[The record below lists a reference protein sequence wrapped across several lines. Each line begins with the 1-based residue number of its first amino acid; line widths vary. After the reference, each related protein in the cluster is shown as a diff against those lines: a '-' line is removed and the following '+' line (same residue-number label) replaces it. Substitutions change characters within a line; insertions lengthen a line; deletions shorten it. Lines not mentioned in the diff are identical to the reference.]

1 MIQSNWGAFIA
12 SLFFI
17 LQVHASDTFDSQWLK
32 LLRYNSYGTSFESEA
47 DSSSFFLTQNGK
59 TNPEAEYQAFIDF
72 MKTPVT
78 GDDHPVCKFPA
89 RALKIFHDKNGNKPD
104 FSNCE
109 KLNRYLKATDP
120 KGASLV
126 FASYFIQKPSS
137 AFGHTF
143 LRLHTNRLGNAALL
157 DFAVDFAASVDTQNP
172 IAYGVKGI
180 IGGFKGRFS
189 RMPYF
194 LKIREY
200 ADLDSRD
207 VWEYP
212 LNLSKPELLM
222 LTFHLWE
229 MDQAYFDYYYFSENC
244 SYHILRAIEAVT
256 NKDIAQ
262 DLKFFVLPI
271 DTIHALNKNN
281 VLLSPKRIP
290 SQYSKVKA
298 ALEGLSQDNK
308 NIVLDFYRNPYQ
320 FNLSSTN
327 DTKVVDA
334 LVDVLNYKFAEG
346 LLTDSSDDQTIQLR
360 EDLLLKRSQMGSSK
374 SSIISTIDSPSSGHY
389 GSFLDLSY
397 SYADQNSIKFN
408 HAFALHEFRH
418 SPKGFSNKFQM
429 TMGEVQLSILKN
441 NIVFDS
447 FEIFDVM
454 NASSSFSLEFNP
466 SWRFS
471 LGVSRDFST
480 TGSVEPFILFNSG
493 VSLLANDNYL
503 INLSLSF
510 RPRYQSFANHFQL
523 PVGVHVISQI
533 NAQSYQL
540 GVESSIYRNFDQR
553 VYEFWINPYYRY
565 LIKNNVEL
573 FINSSHRRSQSE
585 YSSGMTYFY

>member
-17 LQVHASDTFDSQWLK
+17 LQVHASDSFDSQWLK
-32 LLRYNSYGTSFESEA
+32 LLRYNKYNTSFESEA
-47 DSSSFFLTQNGK
+47 DSNVFFLTPRGK
-59 TNPEAEYQAFIDF
+59 TDPEGEYQEFIRV

-78 GDDHPVCKFPA
+78 GDDHPVCMFPA
-89 RALKIFHDKNGNKPD
+89 RALKIFQDKKSSRPD
-104 FSNCE
+104 FSKCD

-212 LNLSKPELLM
+212 LNLSSNELLM
-222 LTFHLWE
+222 LTLHFWE

-244 SYHILRAIEAVT
+244 SYHILRAIEAIT
-256 NKDIAQ
+256 NKEISK

-271 DTIHALNKNN
+271 DTIHALNENN

-298 ALEGLSQDNK
+298 ALEGLTPSNK
-308 NIVLDFYRNPYQ
+308 ELVLDFYRDPFG
-320 FNLSSTN
+320 FNINSVN
-327 DTKVVDA
+327 NIVIVDA
-334 LVDVLNYKFAEG
+334 FIDVLNYKFAES

-360 EDLLLKRSQMGSSK
+360 ESLLLKRSRMGSSK
-374 SSIISTIDSPSSGHY
+374 SSTISTIDSPSSGHY
-389 GSFLDLSY
+389 GSYIDLGY
-397 SYADQNSIKFN
+397 SYADKGSVKLN
-408 HAFALHEFRH
+408 HAFALHQFKH

-429 TMGEVQLSILKN
+429 TMGELQISVKKN
-441 NIVFDS
+441 DVTFDS
-447 FEIFDVM
+447 FKIFDVM
-454 NASSSFSLEFNP
+454 NASNSFSLEFKP
-466 SWRFS
+466 SWRFA
-471 LGVSRDFST
+471 LGLSRDFSYSN
-480 TGSVEPFILFNSG
+480 SVEPFVLLNSG
-493 VSLLANDNYL
+493 VSLLASDDYL
-503 INLSLSF
+503 LNLSLSF
-510 RPRYQSFANHFQL
+510 RPRYQSHNNHFQL
-523 PVGVHVISQI
+523 PTGLHLITQK
-533 NAQSYQL
+533 NGAHYQL
-540 GVESSIYRNFDQR
+540 GVESSFYRNFDLKS
-553 VYEFWINPYYRY
+553 YEFWINPYYRHVVS
-565 LIKNNVEL
+565 NSTEL
-573 FINSSHRRSQSE
+573 FIQSSTRRSQTE
-585 YSSGMTYFY
+585 YSIGMTYFY

>member
-32 LLRYNSYGTSFESEA
+32 LLRYNNYNSSFESEA
-47 DSSSFFLTQNGK
+47 DSNAFFLTSRGK
-59 TNPEAEYQAFIDF
+59 TDPEGEYQKFIRV
-72 MKTPVT
+72 MKTPVS
-78 GDDHPVCKFPA
+78 GDNHPVCMFPA
-89 RALKIFHDKNGNKPD
+89 RALKIFQDNKSTKPD
-104 FSNCE
+104 FSKCD

-212 LNLSKPELLM
+212 LNLTNQELLM
-222 LTFHLWE
+222 LTPHLWE

-256 NKDIAQ
+256 NKDISK

-271 DTIHALNKNN
+271 DTIHALSKNN

-290 SQYSKVKA
+290 SQYSKVKTS
-298 ALEGLSQDNK
+298 LDSLSQENK
-308 NIVLDFYRNPYQ
+308 LTVLEFYHDPFSFNLNIV
-320 FNLSSTN
+320 N
-327 DTKVVDA
+327 DIFLVDA
-334 LVDVLNYKFAEG
+334 MIDILNYKFAES
-346 LLTDSSDDQTIQLR
+346 LLTDSSDAKTIKLR
-360 EDLLLKRSQMGSSK
+360 ESLLLKRSQMGSSK
-374 SSIISTIDSPSSGHY
+374 QPIISTIDSPSSGHF
-389 GSFLDLSY
+389 GSYFDMGY
-397 SYADQNSIKFN
+397 SYGDKKSIN
-408 HAFALHEFRH
+408 LTHAFALHQFKH

-429 TMGEVQLSILKN
+429 TMGEIQLSLLKN
-441 NIVFDS
+441 TIKFDS
-447 FEIFDVM
+447 FKIFDVM
-454 NASSSFSLEFNP
+454 NASTSFFLEFKP
-466 SWRFS
+466 SWRFAI
-471 LGVSRDFST
+471 GVSRDFST
-480 TGSVEPFILFNSG
+480 TNSVEPFALLNSG
-493 VSLLANDNYL
+493 VSLLADDDYL
-503 INLSLSF
+503 LNLSFTF
-510 RPRYQSFANHFQL
+510 RPRFQEASNQFQL
-523 PVGVHVISQI
+523 PAGVSLISQR
-533 NAQSYQL
+533 NGQSFQI
-540 GVESSIYRNFDQR
+540 GIEASIYRNFDLS
-553 VYEFWINPYYRY
+553 VYEFKLEPYFRKLINRNLEVY
-565 LIKNNVEL
+565 IQ
-573 FINSSHRRSQSE
+573 SSSRRAETQF
-585 YSSGMTYFY
+585 SSGFTAFY

>member
-1 MIQSNWGAFIA
+1 MIHINWGAFFA

-17 LQVHASDTFDSQWLK
+17 LQVHASESFDSQWLK
-32 LLRYNSYGTSFESEA
+32 LLRYNKYNSSFESEA
-47 DSSSFFLTQNGK
+47 DSSNFFLTKNGK
-59 TNPEAEYQAFIDF
+59 YNPKDEYQAFIAA
-72 MKTPVT
+72 MKTPAT
-78 GDDHPVCKFPA
+78 DDTHPVCRFPA
-89 RALKIFHDKNGNKPD
+89 RALKIYFDKNGIKPD
-104 FSNCE
+104 FSRCE

-157 DFAVDFAASVDTQNP
+157 DFAVDFSASVDTQNP

-212 LNLSKPELLM
+212 LNLSSTELTL
-222 LTFHLWE
+222 LTLHLWE

-256 NKDIAQ
+256 NKDISK

-271 DTIHALNKNN
+271 DTIHALDKNN

-298 ALEGLSQDNK
+298 ALDSLPDDK
-308 NIVLDFYRNPYQ
+308 RAILLDFYKSPFYFDINAIKDV
-320 FNLSSTN
+320 FA
-327 DTKVVDA
+327 VDA
-334 LVDVLNYKFAEG
+334 MIDILNFKFADS
-346 LLTDSSDDQTIQLR
+346 LLTDSSDIQTVKLR
-360 EDLLLKRSQMGSSK
+360 ESLLLKRSKMGTVK
-374 SSIISTIDSPSSGHY
+374 NTNISSIESPSSGHF
-389 GSFLDLSY
+389 GSYLDLSY
-397 SYADQNSIKFN
+397 TFGNEQSIKLN
-408 HAFALHEFRH
+408 HAFALHQFRH

-429 TMGEVQLSILKN
+429 TMGETEVSIKRN
-441 NIVFDS
+441 DFSFDS
-447 FEIFDVM
+447 FKIFDVM
-454 NASSSFSLEFNP
+454 NASSSFSLEFKP
-466 SWRFS
+466 SWRFA
-471 LGVSRDFST
+471 LGIARDFST
-480 TGSVEPFILFNSG
+480 TRNNEPFVLLNSG
-493 VSLLANDNYL
+493 VSLLANDEYL
-503 INLSLSF
+503 LNLSLSL
-510 RPRYQSFANHFQL
+510 RPRYQRDNTHFQAPIGAHL
-523 PVGVHVISQI
+523 ISQI
-533 NAQSYQL
+533 NGELYQA
-540 GVESSIYRNFDQR
+540 GIESSIYRNFDLKL
-553 VYEFWINPYYRY
+553 YEFWINPYFRY
-565 LIKNNVEL
+565 SASRNVEL
-573 FINSSHRRSQSE
+573 FVQSSMVRAKSE
-585 YSSGMTYFY
+585 YSLGVTRFY